1 MMKALYGSLLSLF
14 TLTGALLLSGCSSN
28 APTTSTPTPQPK
40 QSQAPSPPAP
50 RSQGGSAGGGAVQ
63 AVRGAV
69 KRVGDENDLR
79 NFAIAYTQEALANGR
94 GPSSVQEI
102 KGSLTP
108 KMVKAF
114 DNDGDYVVNWG
125 IQNPSGSSILAY
137 AKDADMYGKRLV
149 AKGDGT
155 VVRMTKEEFEQAKS
169 RR

>member
-1 MMKALYGSLLSLF
+1 MKALCGSLLTPF
-14 TLTGALLLSGCSSN
+14 TLAGALFLSGCS
-28 APTTSTPTPQPK
+28 PTTPPSPTPTPQPK
-40 QSQAPSPPAP
+40 QSQAPSSPGP
-50 RSQGGSAGGGAVQ
+50 RSSGGSAGGGAVQ

-79 NFAIAYTQEALANGR
+79 NFALAYTQEALANGR
-94 GPSSVQEI
+94 GPSNVQEI
-102 KGSLTP
+102 RGSLSS

-125 IQNPSGSSILAY
+125 IPNPSGSSIVAY
-137 AKDADMYGKRLV
+137 AKDADMYGLRLV

-155 VVRMTKEEFEQAKS
+155 VVRMSKDEFDQAKS